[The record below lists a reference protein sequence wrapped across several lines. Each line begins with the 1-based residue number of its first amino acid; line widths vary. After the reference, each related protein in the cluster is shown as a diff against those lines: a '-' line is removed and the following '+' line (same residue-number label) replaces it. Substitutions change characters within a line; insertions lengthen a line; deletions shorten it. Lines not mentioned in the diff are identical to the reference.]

1 MQETSEQNTAPMQ
14 HIETITLSNG
24 LEVEFYDM
32 SRKVAGD
39 RWLVKLL
46 SRIPVAV
53 TKKAFEGLTD
63 PEIHFKEYMAAHG
76 DKIFFE
82 QIKERNFIDEKEKD
96 ALFCQMQDEVK
107 LHLLRYMEHANFA
120 DGVLKREI
128 KDFCE
133 RRTWYN

>member
-1 MQETSEQNTAPMQ
+1 MQETSEQNAFPMQ
-14 HIETITLSNG
+14 HIETIPLSNG
-24 LEVEFYDM
+24 LKVELYDM

-46 SRIPVAV
+46 ARIPVAV
-53 TKKAFEGLTD
+53 TKKAFEGLSD
-63 PEIHFKEYMAAHG
+63 PEMHFNEYLSAHG

-107 LHLLRYMEHANFA
+107 IHLLGYMGHTNFA

-128 KDFCE
+128 TDFCE
-133 RRTWYN
+133 RKKWYN